1 MAKLV
6 STAERPDAALIATL
20 ESATSHPLWDR
31 YKRITPVA
39 PHAQDAPFLWR
50 WRDLEPL
57 TARAAAEVPI
67 DDVERRA
74 IILANPAFGGAT
86 VTTSNLIAAF
96 TVLEPGDHAVPHR
109 HTAAAIRFSTRAEG
123 AVTIVNGRRLAMRP
137 GDLILTPP
145 LCWHGHIN
153 ESDHRT
159 IWFDAANMPLIN
171 TLDASF
177 FEPGRRD
184 DAEFFKVDE
193 GNESGYRHSGEV
205 TRRRLGEVSPGADD
219 TLTVP
224 CTSVSSCSARSSVSA
239 VPRREGIGAAVRR
252 REDPRFLTGRGR
264 FVANLTVPGELACH
278 IVRSPHAY
286 ARIVALD
293 TSAAAGR
300 SGVVA
305 VLTGRDMAADEV
317 GPLRCFWPIRAP
329 NGPPMA
335 EPPRW
340 ALARDTVRHVGEP
353 VAVVIAESVAAA
365 TDAAEHVAIDY
376 EPLRAV
382 VSARDAIATGAPAL
396 HADAP
401 GNVCFRWTRG
411 DAAAVEAAFA
421 RATRTVRLELI
432 NNRLAG
438 AAIEPRAV
446 IAVPDTID
454 GALTLYSATQVPHFI
469 RRAVA
474 VELGLPEG
482 SVRVIAPDVGGGF
495 GHKGKHYPEEPI
507 VAWPARRP

>member
-6 STAERPDAALIATL
+6 STAQRPDAALIATL
-20 ESATSHPLWDR
+20 ESANFHPLWDR

-193 GNESGYRHSGEV
+193 GNGSDNRHSGEV

-219 TLTVP
+219 TLTVRYVDP
-224 CTSVSSCSARSSVSA
+224 LTGGSVMPTLDCYAVRLTPGVSSRRKRTTHNA
-239 VPRREGIGAAVRR
+239 VCLVVEG
-252 REDPRFLTGRGR
+252 E
-264 FVANLTVPGELACH
+264 
-278 IVRSPHAY
+278 
-286 ARIVALD
+286 
-293 TSAAAGR
+293 GR
-300 SGVVA
+300 STIGDATFEWSKHDVFTIPHWTWASHQARGGNADLFVV
-305 VLTGRDMAADEV
+305 
-317 GPLRCFWPIRAP
+317 
-329 NGPPMA
+329 
-335 EPPRW
+335 
-340 ALARDTVRHVGEP
+340 
-353 VAVVIAESVAAA
+353 
-365 TDAAEHVAIDY
+365 TD
-376 EPLRAV
+376 RAV
-382 VSARDAIATGAPAL
+382 Y
-396 HADAP
+396 
-401 GNVCFRWTRG
+401 
-411 DAAAVEAAFA
+411 E
-421 RATRTVRLELI
+421 RLELL
-432 NNRLAG
+432 R
-438 AAIEPRAV
+438 E
-446 IAVPDTID
+446 
-454 GALTLYSATQVPHFI
+454 
-469 RRAVA
+469 
-474 VELGLPEG
+474 ELG
-482 SVRVIAPDVGGGF
+482 
-495 GHKGKHYPEEPI
+495 
-507 VAWPARRP
+507 